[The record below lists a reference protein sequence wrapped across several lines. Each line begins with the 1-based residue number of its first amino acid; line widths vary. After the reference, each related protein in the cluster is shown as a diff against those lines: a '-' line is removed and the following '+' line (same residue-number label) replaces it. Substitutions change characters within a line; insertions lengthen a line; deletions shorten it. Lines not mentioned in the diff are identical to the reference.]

1 MIAIGADRFRSRAA
15 ASPESGAGSGGHVD
29 DLSKRLGEVEKAVV
43 AVSTKLDTALPQL
56 ATKADLHSL
65 RSDMNDKFGSLR
77 SDMSAME
84 TRILK
89 WMVGTVISGMAVAV
103 AMAVAIVQILSHFH

>member
-29 DLSKRLGEVEKAVV
+29 DLSKRLGDVEKAVV

-56 ATKADLHSL
+56 ATKADLH
-65 RSDMNDKFGSLR
+65 SLR

-103 AMAVAIVQILSHFH
+103 AMAVAIVQILGHFH